1 MAESA
6 AKKAEREAR
15 EKAAGVKKL
24 PSWWKMTIYISAGV
38 LSFGKLVYSIG
49 WFNVVT
55 ADNCVLQPSTFDV
68 MFADITSAASL
79 VFFVMVV
86 AGFHHLENR

>member
-6 AKKAEREAR
+6 KQKAERSAR
-15 EKAAGVKKL
+15 GGGERVL
-24 PSWWKMTIYISAGV
+24 PAWWKLTIYISAGI
-38 LSFGKLVYSIG
+38 LSFGKLVYAIG
-49 WFNVVT
+49 WFNIST
-55 ADNCVLQPSTFDV
+55 ADNCVLQPSQFDV
-68 MFADITSAASL
+68 MFTDMTSAASL

>member
-6 AKKAEREAR
+6 KQRAEREAR
-15 EKAAGVKKL
+15 EKGGGRSL
-24 PSWWKMTIYISAGV
+24 PTWWKLVIYISAGI
-38 LSFGKLVYSIG
+38 LSFGKLVYSVG
-49 WFNVVT
+49 WFNIVT
-55 ADNCVLQPSTFDV
+55 ADNCVIVPSTFDI
-68 MFADITSAASL
+68 MFSDIVSAASL